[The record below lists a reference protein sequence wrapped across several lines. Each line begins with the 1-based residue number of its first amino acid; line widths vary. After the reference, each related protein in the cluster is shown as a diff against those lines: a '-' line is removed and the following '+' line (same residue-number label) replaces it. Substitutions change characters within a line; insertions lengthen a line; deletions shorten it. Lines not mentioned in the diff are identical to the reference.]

1 MNLAGYIRVST
12 EGQVDAY
19 GKDVQREAILRWA
32 QLNGHLIT
40 HFYEEDGVSGKTDS
54 GSRPALSQ
62 ALEQAERK
70 NFEGLVVFEPSR
82 IARRIVVQETLLTL
96 IWGQGLKVFATTV
109 GELSED
115 EDDPTKIMIRQILG
129 VIAEFDHRTTV
140 KKLQAGRV
148 VKSAQGGYIGGTPAF
163 GQRVEGVG
171 KTARLVTDLQETEI
185 IERICGRH
193 ADGWSLRKIAASLN
207 DSGIRT
213 KTGKDWTAVQVTRI
227 IQRCDNT

>member
-32 QLNGHLIT
+32 KLNGHLIT
-40 HFYEEDGVSGKTDS
+40 HFYEEDGVSGKTDG
-54 GSRPALSQ
+54 GSRPALSM

-70 NFEGLVVFEPSR
+70 RFEGIVVFEPSR
-82 IARRIVVQETLLTL
+82 IARRIVVQETLLSL
-96 IWGQGLKVFATTV
+96 IWSQGLKVFSTTT

-163 GQRVEGVG
+163 GVKAVG
-171 KTARLVTDLQETEI
+171 TGKNARLVPDEVESKLVED
-185 IERICGRH
+185 ICRMHYAG
-193 ADGWSLRKIAASLN
+193 GTFNGIARALN
-207 DSGIRT
+207 NAGHKT
-213 KTGKDWTAVQVTRI
+213 KMGKQWTAVQVRRI
-227 IQRCDNT
+227 IQRHENT

>member
-19 GKDVQREAILRWA
+19 GKDVQRDAILRWA
-32 QLNGHLIT
+32 KLNGHLIS

-54 GSRPALSQ
+54 GSRPALQ
-62 ALEQAERK
+62 QCIEQAERK
-70 NFEGLVVFEPSR
+70 RFEGIVVFEPSR
-82 IARRIVVQETLLTL
+82 IARRIVVQETLLSL
-96 IWGQGLKVFATTV
+96 IWSAGLKVFSTTT
-109 GELSED
+109 GEMDAD

-163 GQRVEGVG
+163 GLKAVGSG
-171 KTARLVTDLQETEI
+171 KTARLVEDEVESKVIEDILTEYQG
-185 IERICGRH
+185 GRSYN
-193 ADGWSLRKIAASLN
+193 GIATLLN
-207 DSGIRT
+207 QGGHTT
-213 KTGKDWTAVQVTRI
+213 KRGKQWTAVQVRRI
-227 IQRCDNT
+227 VQRSV

>member
-32 QLNGHLIT
+32 KLNGHLIT
-40 HFYEEDGVSGKTDS
+40 HFYEEDGVSGKTDG
-54 GSRPALSQ
+54 GSRPALSM

-70 NFEGLVVFEPSR
+70 RFEGIVVFEPSR
-82 IARRIVVQETLLTL
+82 IARRIVVQETLLSL
-96 IWGQGLKVFATTV
+96 IWSQGLKVFSTTT

-163 GQRVEGVG
+163 GVKAVG
-171 KTARLVTDLQETEI
+171 TGKNARLVPDEVESQVVADIVQEYQN
-185 IERICGRH
+185 GRSYN
-193 ADGWSLRKIAASLN
+193 GIAQMLN
-207 DSGIRT
+207 LGGYKT
-213 KTGKDWTAVQVTRI
+213 KMGKQWTAVQVRRI
-227 IQRCDNT
+227 IQRHENT

>member
-1 MNLAGYIRVST
+1 VNLAGYIRVST

-32 QLNGHLIT
+32 ALTGHLIT

-54 GSRPALSQ
+54 GSRPALSM

-70 NFEGLVVFEPSR
+70 RFEGIVVFEPSR
-82 IARRIVVQETLLTL
+82 IARRIVVQETLLSL
-96 IWGQGLKVFATTV
+96 IWSQGLKVFSTTT

-140 KKLQAGRV
+140 KKLQAGRI

-163 GQRVEGVG
+163 GMTVEGSG
-171 KTARLVTDLQETEI
+171 KNAKLVQDEVESQVVADIVQEFHN
-185 IERICGRH
+185 GRSYN
-193 ADGWSLRKIAASLN
+193 GIAQMLN
-207 DSGIRT
+207 LGGYKT
-213 KTGKDWTAVQVTRI
+213 KRGKNWTAVQVSRI
-227 IQRCDNT
+227 IKRHENT

>member
-54 GSRPALSQ
+54 GSRPALSRL
-62 ALEQAERK
+62 LEQAERK
-70 NFEGLVVFEPSR
+70 RFEGVVVFEPSR
-82 IARRIVVQETLLTL
+82 IARRIVVQETLLNV
-96 IWGQGLKVFATTV
+96 IWSEGLKVFATTV

-148 VKSAQGGYIGGTPAF
+148 VKSAQGGYIGGVTAF
-163 GQRVEGVG
+163 GKAVEGHG
-171 KTARLVTDLQETEI
+171 KSARLVENEVESKVIREI
-185 IERICGRH
+185 ISLHEQG
-193 ADGWSLRKIAASLN
+193 ASLRGIARTLN
-207 DSGIRT
+207 ERKTFT
-213 KTGKDWTAVQVTRI
+213 KMGKAWTPVQISRI
-227 IQRCDNT
+227 LKRQDND

>member
-32 QLNGHLIT
+32 ALNGHLIT

-70 NFEGLVVFEPSR
+70 RFEGIVVFEPSR
-82 IARRIVVQETLLTL
+82 IARRIVVQETLLSL
-96 IWGQGLKVFATTV
+96 IWSQGLKVFSTTT

-140 KKLQAGRV
+140 KKLQAGRI

-163 GQRVEGVG
+163 GMTVEGTGRNAKLVTSQVESWVVQDILEMHAEGQSLNGIAKVLNGAG
-171 KTARLVTDLQETEI
+171 KT
-185 IERICGRH
+185 
-193 ADGWSLRKIAASLN
+193 
-207 DSGIRT
+207 T
-213 KTGKDWTAVQVTRI
+213 KRGKQWTAVQVSRVI
-227 IQRCDNT
+227 KRNENT

>member
-40 HFYEEDGVSGKTDS
+40 HFYEEDGVSGKTDG
-54 GSRPALSQ
+54 GSRPALSM

-70 NFEGLVVFEPSR
+70 RFEGIVVFEPSR
-82 IARRIVVQETLLTL
+82 IARRIVVQETLLSL
-96 IWGQGLKVFATTV
+96 IWSQGLKVFSTTT

-163 GQRVEGVG
+163 GVKAVG
-171 KTARLVTDLQETEI
+171 TGKNARLVPDEVESQVVANIVQEFHN
-185 IERICGRH
+185 GRSYN
-193 ADGWSLRKIAASLN
+193 GIAQMLN
-207 DSGIRT
+207 QGGYKT
-213 KTGKDWTAVQVTRI
+213 KMGKQWTAVQVRRI
-227 IQRCDNT
+227 IQRHENT

>member
-32 QLNGHLIT
+32 ALNGHLIT

-70 NFEGLVVFEPSR
+70 RFEGIVVFEPSR

-96 IWGQGLKVFATTV
+96 IWGQGLKVFSTTT

-140 KKLQAGRV
+140 KKLQAGRL

-163 GQRVEGVG
+163 GMTVEGSG
-171 KTARLVTDLQETEI
+171 KSAKLVQDEVESRLV
-185 IERICGRH
+185 
-193 ADGWSLRKIAASLN
+193 DGIVGMHQGGGTYNGIAKALN
-207 DSGIRT
+207 EGGHKT
-213 KTGKDWTAVQVTRI
+213 KRGKQWTAVQVRRI
-227 IQRCDNT
+227 IQRYENT

>member
-1 MNLAGYIRVST
+1 MNLAAYIRVST

-32 QLNGHLIT
+32 KLNGHLIT

-54 GSRPALSQ
+54 GSRPALQ
-62 ALEQAERK
+62 QCLEQAERK
-70 NFEGLVVFEPSR
+70 RFEGVVVFEPSR
-82 IARRIVVQETLLTL
+82 IARRIVVQETLLSL
-96 IWGQGLKVFATTV
+96 IWSEGLKVFATTT

-163 GQRVEGVG
+163 GLTVEGSG
-171 KTARLVTDLQETEI
+171 KTARLVTDEVESRVVEDIITEY
-185 IERICGRH
+185 RNGRSYN
-193 ADGWSLRKIAASLN
+193 GIAQMLN
-207 DSGIRT
+207 LGGYKT
-213 KTGKDWTAVQVTRI
+213 KRGKNWTAVQVRRI
-227 IQRCDNT
+227 IIRSENV

>member
-12 EGQVDAY
+12 EGQVDAF

-32 QLNGHLIT
+32 ELNGHLVT

-70 NFEGLVVFEPSR
+70 HFEGLVVFEPSR

-140 KKLQAGRV
+140 KKLQAGRLI
-148 VKSAQGGYIGGTPAF
+148 KSSQGGYIGGAAAY
-163 GQRVEGVG
+163 GLRVVGIGKNSHLVPDATEVAVIEEMRLRHSNGEGL
-171 KTARLVTDLQETEI
+171 TA
-185 IERICGRH
+185 
-193 ADGWSLRKIAASLN
+193 IAESLN
-207 DSGIRT
+207 GRQIPTRQ
-213 KTGKDWTAVQVTRI
+213 GKLWAATQVSRI
-227 IQRCDNT
+227 LARFENE